1 MSIRQLFEF
10 FDEFQQNKLKL
21 ESNVFENFQE
31 LRFQIDEHRERL
43 KERNDEIA
51 LAMVD
56 QTKKSEEMYLK
67 NVKEHFSSYDDT
79 MTVNPLK

>member
-31 LRFQIDEHRERL
+31 LRFQIDEHREII
-43 KERNDEIA
+43 KERIDVIA
-51 LAMVD
+51 LAMID
-56 QTKKSEEMYLK
+56 RTKKSEEEYERIKKKLKMLVLYL
-67 NVKEHFSSYDDT
+67 
-79 MTVNPLK
+79 LKHNWF